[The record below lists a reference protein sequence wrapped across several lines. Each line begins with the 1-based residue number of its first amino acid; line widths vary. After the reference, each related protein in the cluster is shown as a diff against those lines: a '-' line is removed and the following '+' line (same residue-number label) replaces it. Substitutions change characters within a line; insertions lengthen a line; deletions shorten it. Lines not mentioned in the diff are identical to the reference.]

1 MVKHT
6 QTIRRLTKA
15 LFSPAPEVIKNDGV
29 DGNCTLKKCNYINHC
44 GIFNFSRVLGLF
56 FSDYLDLFVFLTFF
70 YIPSEGIIRFH
81 K

>member
-15 LFSPAPEVIKNDGV
+15 LFSPAPEVIKNDRV

-56 FSDYLDLFVFLTFF
+56 SQTILICLFFSHFSISQVK
-70 YIPSEGIIRFH
+70 E
-81 K
+81 